1 MKTFIVQCRLGP
13 HEFFISQEAP
23 TIGDAI
29 ISVSE
34 YLMEISPNTAID
46 IYAVQ
51 EARLDIV
58 IEDIILN

>member
-1 MKTFIVQCRLGP
+1 MKVFIVQCRLGP

-29 ISVSE
+29 IEVSE
-34 YLMEISPNTAID
+34 YLMEISPGHAID

-51 EARLDIV
+51 EARLDVV